1 MCSALDADWRRMAAS
16 PAGRA
21 AVRRWVDEDPCFEGA
36 HSAHDVL
43 AMCREGAD
51 EGWPVLRALLRVA
64 AGDEFAQQ
72 TVMQALLPGLLDMSR
87 RARARAARTCSGWV
101 DEDELEQQVVVIAF
115 ERIRA
120 LAGTTQ
126 AWPAR
131 TLLDET
137 WRRLR
142 TVLEGEQRRRE
153 VCEPL
158 ARLVGVPSGAERS
171 AAEHLAQLVVDAVR
185 DGRLDR
191 GPAQLFYATR
201 VLGERQD
208 VVAPVAG
215 LSRWTVSARVA
226 RCAQVLADAS

>member
-1 MCSALDADWRRMAAS
+1 MATG
-16 PAGRA
+16 PTGRA

-36 HSAHDVL
+36 HSGHDVL
-43 AMCREGAD
+43 AMCREGAA

-64 AGDEFAQQ
+64 TGDEFAQQ

-87 RARARAARTCSGWV
+87 RARAQAAGTSSGRV

-142 TVLEGEQRRRE
+142 TVLEGEQRRRRRE

-158 ARLVGVPSGAERS
+158 ARLVGVPSSAERS
-171 AAEHLAQLVVDAVR
+171 TAEHLAQLVVDAVR

-208 VVAPVAG
+208 VVVPVAG